1 MLVSSCYEHRISP
14 SKGGFKRGCAGK
26 TGSNREKQNSCQLA
40 EAGKLTSNF
49 VAPARLTTKFRAE
62 DRRSFEPN
70 ERLKRFI
77 RFAFYALAS
86 RKRSA
91 KCLIFNHA
99 LAL

>member
-49 VAPARLTTKFRAE
+49 VASAHLLAKLRAE

-77 RFAFYALAS
+77 QFAFYALAS

-91 KCLIFNHA
+91 KRLIFSQTPT
-99 LAL
+99 L